1 MRQSTNE
8 WTVRMLTDL
17 RERIDTESEYQRGQ
31 VWSVAQQ
38 RLLID
43 SLLRGYDIPKIYLR
57 KRPEGGSRLYEVVDG
72 KQRLTAIWR
81 FLGNDFRLSRDVYIE
96 GIGQLGGKTW
106 SELSAAA
113 QDRLQF
119 ATITVSQLEEAT
131 SDEVAELFLRL
142 QKGEPLR
149 AAEKR
154 NAILGPVRDF
164 VANDLAT
171 LPVFPHLGIPNR
183 RFTWHELAA
192 IALLLTIR
200 EAPTTLKGADLNDLY
215 ENRSFDPNGEKA
227 ELTIHWLSQ
236 LDVVAQQSPGVI
248 TTRWGFVDL
257 LLCLMRLEQEGQ
269 SWTGQEVMGFFIDF
283 EAERK
288 DAATR
293 LAEFRDEM
301 SEIDP
306 SEMDVQEAARELPAL
321 NPDMFSYVQ
330 AFSREGATEEN
341 VRVRSEVMY
350 RRLATRLAGR
360 AEG

>member
-1 MRQSTNE
+1 
-8 WTVRMLTDL
+8 MLTDV
-17 RERIDTESEYQRGQ
+17 RERIDTESEYQRAQ

-57 KRPEGGSRLYEVVDG
+57 KLAEGGPRLYEVVDG

-81 FLGNDFRLSRDVYIE
+81 FLGNDFRLSSDVYIE
-96 GIGQLGGKTW
+96 GIGQLGRKRW

-119 ATITVSQLEEAT
+119 AKITVSELEEAT

-142 QKGEPLR
+142 QAGEPLR

-164 VANDLAT
+164 VANRLAT
-171 LPVFPHLGIPNR
+171 LPVFSHLGIPDR
-183 RFTWHELAA
+183 RFTWHELGA

-200 EAPTTLKGADLNDLY
+200 GGPATLKGADLNDLY
-215 ENRSFDPNGEKA
+215 EDQGFDPNGETA
-227 ELTIHWLSQ
+227 RLTIQWLNQ
-236 LDVVAQQSPGVI
+236 LDAVAQISPGAI

-257 LLCLMRLEQEGQ
+257 LLCLMRLDQEGTT
-269 SWTGQEVMGFFIDF
+269 WTGQDVMDFFLAF
-283 EAERK
+283 ENERK
-288 DAATR
+288 EAATR
-293 LAEFRDEM
+293 LAEFRAEV
-301 SEIDP
+301 SELDP
-306 SEMDVQEAARELPAL
+306 SEMDAQEAVLELPAVK
-321 NPDMFSYVQ
+321 PDMFSYVQ

-341 VRVRSEVMY
+341 VRVRSEVMC
-350 RRLATRLAGR
+350 RRLTTQLTGSA
-360 AEG
+360 